1 MQKSCLNVTAL
12 RFVSNYYS
20 KYKDNIVF
28 VVALTYLAYS
38 ISTSHTA
45 MMWQMLPRRT
55 KKWKTECMK
64 RFLLRL

>member
-12 RFVSNYYS
+12 RFVSKYYS

-55 KKWKTECMK
+55 KK
-64 RFLLRL
+64 

>member
-1 MQKSCLNVTAL
+1 MRYIKYVNV
-12 RFVSNYYS
+12 
-20 KYKDNIVF
+20 KDILKTF
-28 VVALTYLAYS
+28 ITLEKCIYLAYS

-45 MMWQMLPRRT
+45 MMWQILPRRT

>member
-12 RFVSNYYS
+12 RFVSKYYS

-28 VVALTYLAYS
+28 VVVITYLAYS

-55 KKWKTECMK
+55 KKWKTECIK
-64 RFLLRL
+64 RFLVRL